1 MSPIP
6 LIEHV
11 LHTLTRRDEPDNPE
25 DRPTDPNGLVLE
37 AWAQG
42 YMVGSLI
49 IMSCI
54 TLANMRRGVL
64 LHKLI
69 LLELV
74 LGYWQGFFILFKP
87 PVYAWWLSVAA
98 IPLNTS
104 WWLHNVIAWM
114 KLRPFLNKLGSR
126 LFIGTV
132 ILVIPYWIVEIY
144 ANFTYFHNVNTVFL
158 KTRPWEALCRD
169 PWWILAACLL
179 IYNIKTKYDLT
190 LTQIVRISP
199 RFAVML
205 GAMVLS
211 ICFIVLDV
219 LSVTSALKSVLP
231 VGINPFWKLSFVF
244 KCLTDSVVLDDFKTA
259 LDRLRAFKM
268 SRLGSFAMDGADSR
282 SKKHKEAVAQA
293 NNWTNPSPVADKPQ
307 PVAPLPVL
315 PSADGG
321 YVAPRWEELK
331 PARSDHVEDPGPTD
345 IARNGSRD
353 RDPEEN
359 PFDAIDA
366 IDYADPQREASDTH
380 MLQSQTSWLHR
391 RSSEETSDADIEYAM
406 AVRQMTNDS
415 MEQQRNKKKGIGVA
429 K

>member
-6 LIEHV
+6 TIEHV
-11 LHTLTRRDEPDNPE
+11 LHTWIRRDEPDNPE
-25 DRPTDPNGLVLE
+25 QRPSDPNGLVLE

-54 TLANMRRGVL
+54 TLANMRKGVL

-74 LGYWQGFFILFKP
+74 LGYWQGFFILFNP

-98 IPLNTS
+98 IPLNIS

-114 KLRPFLNKLGSR
+114 KLRPFLNKTVSR

-144 ANFTYFHNVNTVFL
+144 ANFTYFHNVNKVFL

-268 SRLGSFAMDGADSR
+268 SRLGSFAMDAADNR
-282 SKKHKEAVAQA
+282 NKKHRDDVNST
-293 NNWTNPSPVADKPQ
+293 NNWATPSVAPNGDKPQ
-307 PVAPLPVL
+307 PVGPLPIL
-315 PSADGG
+315 PSPDSDYIKPG
-321 YVAPRWEELK
+321 WEELK
-331 PARSDHVEDPGPTD
+331 HARSAHVENGNAADL
-345 IARNGSRD
+345 ARNGSRD
-353 RDPEEN
+353 GDPDEN
-359 PFDAIDA
+359 PFDA
-366 IDYADPQREASDTH
+366 IDYADPQRESSDTQ
-380 MLQSQTSWLHR
+380 MLKPQGSWLHR
-391 RSSEETSDADIEYAM
+391 RSSEETSDVDIEYAM
-406 AVRQMTNDS
+406 AVRSMTNDS
-415 MEQQRNKKKGIGVA
+415 MDKQRDRRKSIGVA
-429 K
+429 R

>member
-1 MSPIP
+1 
-6 LIEHV
+6 
-11 LHTLTRRDEPDNPE
+11 
-25 DRPTDPNGLVLE
+25 
-37 AWAQG
+37 
-42 YMVGSLI
+42 
-49 IMSCI
+49 MSCI

-114 KLRPFLNKLGSR
+114 KLRPFLNRTGSR

-144 ANFTYFHNVNTVFL
+144 ANFTYFHNVNKIFL

-179 IYNIKTKYDLT
+179 MYNIKTKYDLS
-190 LTQIVRISP
+190 LSQIIRISP

-211 ICFIVLDV
+211 ICFIILDV
-219 LSVTSALKSVLP
+219 LSVTSALKSALP

-268 SRLGSFAMDGADSR
+268 SRLGSFAMDAADSR
-282 SKKHKEAVAQA
+282 SKKHRDAIGKA
-293 NNWTNPSPVADKPQ
+293 NNWSSPPPVIADKPQ
-307 PVAPLPVL
+307 PVSALPDM
-315 PSADGG
+315 PSPDGELIK
-321 YVAPRWEELK
+321 PKWEDLK
-331 PARSDHVEDPGPTD
+331 PGRSDHVEDHDST
-345 IARNGSRD
+345 IVVRNGSRD

-359 PFDAIDA
+359 PFDTIDA
-366 IDYADPQREASDTH
+366 VDYVDPQREASDTQR
-380 MLQSQTSWLHR
+380 LKAQTSWFHR
-391 RSSEETSDADIEYAM
+391 RSSESTSDPDVEYAM
-406 AVRQMTNDS
+406 AVREMTNDS
-415 MEQQRNKKKGIGVA
+415 MDPRSNKSKGIGVA

>member
-1 MSPIP
+1 
-6 LIEHV
+6 
-11 LHTLTRRDEPDNPE
+11 
-25 DRPTDPNGLVLE
+25 
-37 AWAQG
+37 
-42 YMVGSLI
+42 
-49 IMSCI
+49 MSCI
-54 TLANMRRGVL
+54 TLANMRKGVL

-74 LGYWQGFFILFKP
+74 LGYWQGFFILFNP

-98 IPLNTS
+98 IPLNIS

-114 KLRPFLNKLGSR
+114 KLKPFLTKTVSR

-144 ANFTYFHNVNTVFL
+144 ANFTYFHNVNKVFL

-211 ICFIVLDV
+211 ICFIILDV

-268 SRLGSFAMDGADSR
+268 SRLGSFAMDAADYR
-282 SKKHKEAVAQA
+282 NKKHTEDVNAA
-293 NNWTNPSPVADKPQ
+293 NNWSTPPPPPTGDKAQ
-307 PVAPLPVL
+307 PIAPLPIL
-315 PSADGG
+315 PSPDSD
-321 YVAPRWEELK
+321 YIKPRWEELK
-331 PARSDHVEDPGPTD
+331 HGRSAHLENRDSTE

-359 PFDAIDA
+359 PFDAID
-366 IDYADPQREASDTH
+366 YADPQRESSDTQ
-380 MLQSQTSWLHR
+380 MLKANSSWLQR

-406 AVRQMTNDS
+406 AVRSMTNDS
-415 MEQQRNKKKGIGVA
+415 MEQQRNRSKSIGIA

>member
-1 MSPIP
+1 
-6 LIEHV
+6 
-11 LHTLTRRDEPDNPE
+11 
-25 DRPTDPNGLVLE
+25 
-37 AWAQG
+37 
-42 YMVGSLI
+42 
-49 IMSCI
+49 
-54 TLANMRRGVL
+54 
-64 LHKLI
+64 
-69 LLELV
+69 
-74 LGYWQGFFILFKP
+74 
-87 PVYAWWLSVAA
+87 
-98 IPLNTS
+98 
-104 WWLHNVIAWM
+104 M
-114 KLRPFLNKLGSR
+114 KLRPFLNKTGSR

-144 ANFTYFHNVNTVFL
+144 ANFTYFHNVNKVFL

-211 ICFIVLDV
+211 ICFIILDV

-268 SRLGSFAMDGADSR
+268 SRLGSFAMDPGDNRSR
-282 SKKHKEAVAQA
+282 KHKDAVSKA
-293 NNWTNPSPVADKPQ
+293 NNWTNPPPVIADKPQ
-307 PVAPLPVL
+307 PVSALPDL
-315 PSADGG
+315 PSPDGD
-321 YVAPRWEELK
+321 YIQPRWEELK
-331 PARSDHVEDPGPTD
+331 TGRSDHIEAHDPSEVV
-345 IARNGSRD
+345 RNGSRD

-359 PFDAIDA
+359 PFDTIDA
-366 IDYADPQREASDTH
+366 VDYADPQREASDTR
-380 MLQSQTSWLHR
+380 MLKSQTSWLGR
-391 RSSEETSDADIEYAM
+391 RSSEDTSDPDIEYAM
-406 AVRQMTNDS
+406 AVREVTNDS
-415 MEQQRNKKKGIGVA
+415 MDHERLKSKGIGIA